1 MTIHSRRSRPTSRAW
16 KPLSRRCASA
26 RAGASAAPYELR
38 AQSPAVPT
46 ACVVPMMAA
55 CVPWHGMPAQVA
67 AIPVGSFRRRQP
79 LRTRRRTHMPTRHPA
94 PVGRPI
100 LPVRPLTHVTTVPSS
115 PPPTALL
122 PYPLAARA
130 HGGPP
135 AHSMRTRGEC
145 SCGVCKCAYAEA
157 HAFYHQLCPVRLEHT
172 ALQWFSLCSEC
183 ACGSSI
189 RSGTGALRS
198 SAQ

>member
-1 MTIHSRRSRPTSRAW
+1 
-16 KPLSRRCASA
+16 
-26 RAGASAAPYELR
+26 
-38 AQSPAVPT
+38 
-46 ACVVPMMAA
+46 
-55 CVPWHGMPAQVA
+55 MPAQVA

-79 LRTRRRTHMPTRHPA
+79 LRTRHRTHMPTRHRTHSPPA
-94 PVGRPI
+94 ALPPSVFRF
-100 LPVRPLTHVTTVPSS
+100 LPVRPLTHVTAVPDS

-189 RSGTGALRS
+189 RSGTRGAEVFGAVTDAPLHSLR
-198 SAQ
+198 